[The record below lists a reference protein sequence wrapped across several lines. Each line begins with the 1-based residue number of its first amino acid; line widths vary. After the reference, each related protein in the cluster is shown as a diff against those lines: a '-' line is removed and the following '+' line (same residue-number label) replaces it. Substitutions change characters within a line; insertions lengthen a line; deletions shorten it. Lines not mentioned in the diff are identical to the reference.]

1 VFAWLFFHQLNTVLF
16 NCSSNFPNKAITTKF
31 FFEHNGRQIKQNFVI
46 LISKENYVFSDLFPQ
61 FVLKLD
67 DHFEDDFASFSEDTG
82 IEELGID
89 VDFFTKTSLPNDEQ
103 VGLFC

>member
-1 VFAWLFFHQLNTVLF
+1 M
-16 NCSSNFPNKAITTKF
+16 
-31 FFEHNGRQIKQNFVI
+31 
-46 LISKENYVFSDLFPQ
+46 ISKENYVFSDLFPQ

-103 VGLFC
+103 VIIFNETFSPLHNSLRKPMLLQFS

>member
-1 VFAWLFFHQLNTVLF
+1 MF
-16 NCSSNFPNKAITTKF
+16 
-31 FFEHNGRQIKQNFVI
+31 
-46 LISKENYVFSDLFPQ
+46 VFSDLFPQ

-82 IEELGID
+82 IEDLGID

-103 VGLFC
+103 VIIFIDTFLPCITMLRN